1 MREKGVKMEFDELKK
16 RIEKEL
22 KLNKPDFAK
31 DSKTSINIGELSL
44 GPTQTLLFSL
54 SNFRDKNY
62 MDIRTWFQDQSG
74 EWKHTKKGIH
84 FSIDKFQDFEKL
96 IKTLSDIAQIC
107 S

>member
-1 MREKGVKMEFDELKK
+1 MEFDELKK

-74 EWKHTKKGIH
+74 EWKPTKKGIH